1 MSWDFENAKQLQLPF
16 IDTREEWE
24 VNGFKTKEEWCKA
37 CAFDREFKYL
47 KSLNLND
54 RSHFDYLSKN
64 S

>member
-16 IDTREEWE
+16 MDTREEGE
-24 VNGFKTKEEWCKA
+24 VNGFKTKEEWFKA

-47 KSLNLND
+47 KTLNLND
-54 RSHFDYLSKN
+54 RSHFDYLTKN